1 MTDSVVRVGVIGCG
15 GIAQHAHLPS
25 IQRTPRAKLMAVC
38 DPYPDV
44 AREVAR
50 VNGLQQADA
59 YAEHAPILARQ
70 DVDAVT
76 ICAPTTQ
83 HAAITVEALRAGKHV
98 LVEKPMAVTSDEA
111 RTMTAAAEAAG
122 RTLMVGYNHSY
133 DPAARH
139 VKEMLAVGDLGEILY
154 AEIFFYEDLYSWTA
168 GALSRTIRAKDQK
181 SFWPVYDN
189 AYENLRE
196 FIHNFDS
203 HVLNLMRLLLG
214 EPRGLD
220 YCHWNDAAGLWAM
233 FDYGTFKTG
242 FKNVRLKQH
251 RFEKGIEIC
260 GRKKRVRLSLA
271 PPMERY
277 TPGRV
282 EVIDVE
288 KNTVCEPFLGWQW
301 PFELE
306 HEHFLDCVLGGKE
319 PLTSG
324 RQALGDV
331 VLAETMA
338 RKAVGG

>member
-1 MTDSVVRVGVIGCG
+1 VIGCG

-139 VKEMLAVGDLGEILY
+139 VKEMLAAGDLGEILY

-214 EPRGLD
+214 NR
-220 YCHWNDAAGLWAM
+220 AGSTTAT
-233 FDYGTFKTG
+233 GTTQPG
-242 FKNVRLKQH
+242 
-251 RFEKGIEIC
+251 C
-260 GRKKRVRLSLA
+260 GRCSTTARSRRGSRTCA
-271 PPMERY
+271 SSS
-277 TPGRV
+277 TA
-282 EVIDVE
+282 
-288 KNTVCEPFLGWQW
+288 
-301 PFELE
+301 
-306 HEHFLDCVLGGKE
+306 
-319 PLTSG
+319 S
-324 RQALGDV
+324 
-331 VLAETMA
+331 
-338 RKAVGG
+338 RKASRSAGGRSVSASAWPRRWNAIRRGASR